1 MSAFNVERVTTS
13 LFPIISTSLF
23 FFHTL
28 ENFDEVTFK
37 RCWKKL
43 STRDKCIWSFE
54 KVNRVPV
61 SFPFLCWRV
70 ELTSS
75 HCELPCQ
82 DATWR
87 CTPERTL
94 FTDSFAFYKAHEPLP
109 LHKPVILTKY
119 KIFFAFF
126 HYLSFHFERLEE
138 IQQFWHSIDIYITDD
153 KIIIL

>member
-1 MSAFNVERVTTS
+1 MYLIV
-13 LFPIISTSLF
+13 
-23 FFHTL
+23 
-28 ENFDEVTFK
+28 
-37 RCWKKL
+37 
-43 STRDKCIWSFE
+43 E
-54 KVNRVPV
+54 KVNRILV

-109 LHKPVILTKY
+109 LHKPVILTRY
-119 KIFFAFF
+119 KIFFTS
-126 HYLSFHFERLEE
+126 LSFISFWTIRNTK
-138 IQQFWHSIDIYITDD
+138 QFWHSIDIYITDD
-153 KIIIL
+153 KIINFINYSNTSLTCQDFCLLISHRHSYFLKQKKMFLIIKYLLAHNKK